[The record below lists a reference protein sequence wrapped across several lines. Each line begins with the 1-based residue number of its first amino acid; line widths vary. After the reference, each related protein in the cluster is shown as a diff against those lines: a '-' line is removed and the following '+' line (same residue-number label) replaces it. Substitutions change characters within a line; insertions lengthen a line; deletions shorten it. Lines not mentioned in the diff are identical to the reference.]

1 MSKCIYLG
9 KFNTNYKYFLLSII
23 CLCIKDI
30 AFGSS
35 NVYIFEH
42 LRIIDN
48 SKSFLIHKIFCYLF
62 TLFLSSIFYKIEQ
75 NSINDNNNIN
85 DAPKTINL
93 IGEKTSN
100 KMLEL
105 IHHEE
110 ELVTY
115 SIGKFLFIIFLWI
128 CEEEFL
134 SYYGEIMML
143 LDFWMLELIIISF
156 FMIKI
161 LNIKLYKHQK
171 LMLFLMI
178 IPLILKVM
186 TIYSS
191 FKDEKN
197 HCDGSVYKYCHN
209 VNKLKLIYITF
220 KWLVAIGI
228 CIYFTLITLRAYVNT
243 KLKWLIDHKYI
254 SPMIILIFYGI
265 IGSLFC
271 ITVCAVATFIPCGPD
286 ENNDYSIYDY
296 FCKVKYNN
304 NKYLDNFISYFTNN
318 ENFNLETE
326 LLTIILGAF
335 AFFFHKY
342 FYIRTIEHLTPVH
355 IIFSFPIYYI
365 LNKSYL
371 IFINFIKT
379 NEPYIKEMKNAKEI
393 LILDYSSD
401 GVSILE
407 YLIYLEIIE
416 FHCFGYDFNLRR
428 NILERGELDIDN
440 AELSRTLKNSSDF
453 SIEKISESHSS
464 SRVQSLDN
472 KKVKI
477 EAVET

>member
-9 KFNTNYKYFLLSII
+9 KFNINYKYFLLSII

-42 LRIIDN
+42 LRI
-48 SKSFLIHKIFCYLF
+48 IHKIFCYLF

-85 DAPKTINL
+85 DAPKAINL
-93 IGEKTSN
+93 IGGKTSN

-178 IPLILKVM
+178 N
-186 TIYSS
+186 TT
-191 FKDEKN
+191 
-197 HCDGSVYKYCHN
+197 
-209 VNKLKLIYITF
+209 YI
-220 KWLVAIGI
+220 KSNDYL
-228 CIYFTLITLRAYVNT
+228 
-243 KLKWLIDHKYI
+243 
-254 SPMIILIFYGI
+254 LIF
-265 IGSLFC
+265 
-271 ITVCAVATFIPCGPD
+271 
-286 ENNDYSIYDY
+286 
-296 FCKVKYNN
+296 
-304 NKYLDNFISYFTNN
+304 
-318 ENFNLETE
+318 
-326 LLTIILGAF
+326 
-335 AFFFHKY
+335 
-342 FYIRTIEHLTPVH
+342 
-355 IIFSFPIYYI
+355 
-365 LNKSYL
+365 
-371 IFINFIKT
+371 
-379 NEPYIKEMKNAKEI
+379 
-393 LILDYSSD
+393 
-401 GVSILE
+401 
-407 YLIYLEIIE
+407 
-416 FHCFGYDFNLRR
+416 
-428 NILERGELDIDN
+428 
-440 AELSRTLKNSSDF
+440 
-453 SIEKISESHSS
+453 
-464 SRVQSLDN
+464 
-472 KKVKI
+472 
-477 EAVET
+477 